1 MRSLPPELEV
11 LGMDGLDP
19 RLAGVGDEPTAWSD
33 GETLTIAVRRRSERA
48 PELVGSH
55 RAPLVSAGG
64 GVWGVR
70 LRVRGL
76 DRACIEYG
84 VLDADSDRLPVRLR
98 TWRGARAPDPVPVSP
113 NLRRPP
119 ERAVL
124 DESSLAR
131 EHPAWLWVPD
141 STAALTAIVL
151 CADGAGIGGWA
162 SAVAPA
168 VADGRLPPVAL
179 VGIDGI
185 GIRLHHGRNYD
196 IRADPRARAYLPDLD
211 PPYFERHM
219 TYATQTVPAWA
230 ERRLARTFTAHERIV
245 FGCSNGAAW
254 AAAVAAIDP
263 PIVGGALVFSL
274 GRRPPS
280 PPSRRSSPPHALVAG
295 RLEPGFD
302 RETSRHARALRRR
315 GVAVRLIRPIRGH
328 DHSMWTDELVPALAW
343 VLDARGARPT

>member
-119 ERAVL
+119 
-124 DESSLAR
+124 
-131 EHPAWLWVPD
+131 
-141 STAALTAIVL
+141 
-151 CADGAGIGGWA
+151 
-162 SAVAPA
+162 
-168 VADGRLPPVAL
+168 
-179 VGIDGI
+179 
-185 GIRLHHGRNYD
+185 
-196 IRADPRARAYLPDLD
+196 
-211 PPYFERHM
+211 
-219 TYATQTVPAWA
+219 
-230 ERRLARTFTAHERIV
+230 
-245 FGCSNGAAW
+245 
-254 AAAVAAIDP
+254 
-263 PIVGGALVFSL
+263 
-274 GRRPPS
+274 
-280 PPSRRSSPPHALVAG
+280 
-295 RLEPGFD
+295 
-302 RETSRHARALRRR
+302 
-315 GVAVRLIRPIRGH
+315 
-328 DHSMWTDELVPALAW
+328 
-343 VLDARGARPT
+343 